1 LAKVLEIL
9 TIRIEHRSDGLLS
22 KIQVILGVEI
32 AGLLENFIE
41 EKQIVL

>member
-9 TIRIEHRSDGLLS
+9 TIRIDHRSDGLLS
-22 KIQVILGVEI
+22 EIQVILGVEI
-32 AGLLENFIE
+32 AAFLENFIK